1 MNKALWMAQ
10 AAGAAAP
17 PLLTDHGEFRVD
29 SDASPALF
37 RSLLYRSATPPSLSC
52 TCTFHADAALCRL
65 SYYRFASLRQGAV
78 LVLWLWL
85 GLGLGSRVRA
95 AM

>member
-37 RSLLYRSATPPSLSC
+37 RSLLYRCATTLSLSC
-52 TCTFHADAALCRL
+52 AFHADDALCRL

-78 LVLWLWL
+78 LV
-85 GLGLGSRVRA
+85 
-95 AM
+95 

>member
-37 RSLLYRSATPPSLSC
+37 RSLLYRSAATPSLSC
-52 TCTFHADAALCRL
+52 SFHADAALCRL

-78 LVLWLWL
+78 LVFWL
-85 GLGLGSRVRA
+85 GLGLRFRVRA